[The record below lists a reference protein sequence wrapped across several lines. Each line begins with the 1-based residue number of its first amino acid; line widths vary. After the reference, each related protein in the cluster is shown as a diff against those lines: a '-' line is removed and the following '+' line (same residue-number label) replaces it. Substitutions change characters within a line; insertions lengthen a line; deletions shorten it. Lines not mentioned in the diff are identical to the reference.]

1 MARRWPSAH
10 RKKKEIKEVMGII
23 LSWLRLFLVGLLKIE
38 KKREEEEVSQW
49 WLVFFFFFNLMEKLR
64 CLI

>member
-1 MARRWPSAH
+1 
-10 RKKKEIKEVMGII
+10 VVGII

-49 WLVFFFFFNLMEKLR
+49 WLGFFF
-64 CLI
+64 I